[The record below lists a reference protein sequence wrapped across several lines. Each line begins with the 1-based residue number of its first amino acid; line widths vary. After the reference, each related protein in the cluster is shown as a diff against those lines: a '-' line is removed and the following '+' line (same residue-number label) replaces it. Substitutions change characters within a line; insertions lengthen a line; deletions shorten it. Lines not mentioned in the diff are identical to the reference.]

1 MSTLCVDSPCN
12 VIAIQLVCV
21 TLVVS
26 VINIDTVLLP
36 LFFGFLGVSSI
47 KGILFETTSSK
58 TGGNSSVDLAV
69 SYTSIER
76 SEEETR
82 VFVTSMF

>member
-1 MSTLCVDSPCN
+1 MDSSYD
-12 VIAIQLVCV
+12 VIAIQLACV

-26 VINIDTVLLP
+26 VINIDTVLLLP

-58 TGGNSSVDLAV
+58 TGGNSSVDLVV
-69 SYTSIER
+69 SYTSIEI
-76 SEEETR
+76 SEEEIR
-82 VFVTSMF
+82 VFVTTMF